1 MRRTMGLAWVGFLA
15 CEAGSGGLDPRPASE
30 DCAPSRAPVA
40 LGRLSGRPG
49 PARVALTKAGLY
61 FGPGEAS
68 QELRLWPADGG
79 DPRTVFT
86 GTSPL
91 RILDGRGGRV
101 VVHPIDSADLIVVPV
116 DGEPFP
122 FRSDNGSPSTLPLE
136 DGPPPQMLDGDS
148 LAYVFGDGALELAD
162 VGAPDPPPPGRATLL
177 PARLAAAPVLRG
189 GHLVYQGYNFDEP
202 QLTLYRIDGWA
213 NTTLPGPRQTFPV
226 LTDDEVL
233 YLAGDQVRAA
243 KLNTPN
249 DNRVVI
255 ESGCSSL
262 SSDGRRVILSC
273 GAEPNAPVPY
283 LTRNQTLYLYDHGQ
297 LTPLS
302 VAGPATLPVLS
313 GEWLAYYAYEPTTFS
328 LPGEGR
334 GRLILQRLDRP
345 EVHELG
351 PITHGCFACAA
362 YHPLPRIH
370 FDGELLA
377 YDYDLSEDTLAW
389 RLFRLPAECPN

>member
-1 MRRTMGLAWVGFLA
+1 MRRTWLGLLGLLG
-15 CEAGSGGLDPRPASE
+15 CEAGTDALDPRA
-30 DCAPSRAPVA
+30 APNPCDANPSPVS
-40 LGRLSGRPG
+40 LGRLEGRPG
-49 PARVALTKAGLY
+49 PARVALTQAGLY
-61 FGPGEAS
+61 FVAGEAP
-68 QELRLWPADGG
+68 QVLRLWPKDGG
-79 DPRTVFT
+79 APQDILRETQ
-86 GTSPL
+86 PL
-91 RILDGRGGRV
+91 RILDGRGRRV
-101 VVHPIDSADLIVVPV
+101 IVHPIDSTSLTVVPI
-116 DGEPFP
+116 DGAP
-122 FRSDNGSPSTLPLE
+122 FRFQSDNGSPSTLPLE
-136 DGPPPQMLDGDS
+136 DGPPPQMLDGDN
-148 LAYVFGDGALELAD
+148 LAYVFGDGALELAE

-189 GHLVYQGYNFDEP
+189 GHLVYQGYNFDDP

-213 NTTLPGPRQTFPV
+213 NTALLGPRQTFPA

-262 SSDGRRVILSC
+262 SSDGRRVILAC
-273 GAEPNAPVPY
+273 GAEPNTPVPY
-283 LTRNQTLYLYDHGQ
+283 LTRNHTLHLYDHGQ
-297 LTPLS
+297 LSEVPLS
-302 VAGPATLPVLS
+302 APATLPVLF
-313 GEWLAYYAYEPTTFS
+313 GQWLAYYAYEPTTFS

-334 GRLILQRLDRP
+334 GRLILQRLDRA
-345 EVHELG
+345 EVYELG

-377 YDYDLSEDTLAW
+377 YDYDVSEDTLAW
-389 RLFRLPAECPN
+389 RLFRLPAGCPN